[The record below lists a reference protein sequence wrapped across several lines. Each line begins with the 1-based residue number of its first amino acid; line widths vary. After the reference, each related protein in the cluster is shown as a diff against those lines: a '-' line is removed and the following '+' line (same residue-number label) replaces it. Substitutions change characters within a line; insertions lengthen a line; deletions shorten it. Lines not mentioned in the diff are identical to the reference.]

1 MIRSRYLSAWTLAV
15 AVLALT
21 ACAAPNHS
29 PYENVSGDE
38 PGDVAVTG
46 PSRYQG
52 TQSGA
57 MMINHQNAVINAN
70 VISAVSAVPGLRNSN
85 LQVGTLHGVVSLRG
99 TVDSRAAAE
108 SAVQAARQVPG
119 VRSVNYDLQI
129 L

>member
-46 PSRYQG
+46 PGRYQG
-52 TQSGA
+52 T
-57 MMINHQNAVINAN
+57 
-70 VISAVSAVPGLRNSN
+70 
-85 LQVGTLHGVVSLRG
+85 
-99 TVDSRAAAE
+99 
-108 SAVQAARQVPG
+108 
-119 VRSVNYDLQI
+119 
-129 L
+129 

>member
-1 MIRSRYLSAWTLAV
+1 
-15 AVLALT
+15 
-21 ACAAPNHS
+21 
-29 PYENVSGDE
+29 
-38 PGDVAVTG
+38 
-46 PSRYQG
+46 
-52 TQSGA
+52 
-57 MMINHQNAVINAN
+57 MMINHQDAVINVN

>member
-46 PSRYQG
+46 PGRYQG

-57 MMINHQNAVINAN
+57 MMINHQDAVINAN

-85 LQVGTLHGVVSLRG
+85 LQVGTLHGVVSLQG

-119 VRSVNYDLQI
+119 GRSVNYDLQI